1 MSTTDPAPRTDPG
14 AHATSDPAAADP
26 ANDDAGI
33 GTSGTTLRLKPS
45 DAWMYVVMVAL
56 AIFFLF
62 PLVYMF
68 VSSFKPD
75 DVVLSSSGSLGALW
89 PSPTVGLEN
98 YGDAIER
105 ASVVRVFLNSVLIS
119 TLIVGGGLVVNSL
132 FGYALARL
140 KFRGRNIMVAV
151 MVALIIIPF
160 EALAVPLLFMGAQAN
175 MLDTYAIQILPFIA
189 NPLYVYLF
197 YTFFLNIP
205 VELEEA
211 ARVDGAG
218 PVRTFVSVIAPLA
231 KPAYAT
237 MAILGFLFSWGQF
250 LWPVMVTRGVAV
262 RPLPLGIGTFQ
273 TTPPI
278 QWGDIMAYAGLMTLP
293 LLIIFLIFQRYFVQG
308 VASSGVKG

>member
-1 MSTTDPAPRTDPG
+1 MTTTDTVTETTESPVDGDTAGRRRRLRPG
-14 AHATSDPAAADP
+14 DAA
-26 ANDDAGI
+26 I
-33 GTSGTTLRLKPS
+33 YL
-45 DAWMYVVMVAL
+45 VMVL
-56 AIFFLF
+56 MAIFFLF

-68 VSSFKPD
+68 VSSLKPD
-75 DVVLSSSGSLGALW
+75 DVVLSSSGSLAALL
-89 PSPTVGLEN
+89 PSPFLGLEN

-105 ASVVRVFLNSVLIS
+105 ASVVRVFLNSAFIS
-119 TLIVGGGLVVNSL
+119 AMIVGGGLVVNSL

-140 KFRGRNIMVAV
+140 RFRGRNLLVAT

-160 EALAVPLLFMGAQAN
+160 EALAVPLLFMGAKASL
-175 MLDTYAIQILPFIA
+175 LDTYTIQILPFVA
-189 NPLYVYLF
+189 NPLFIYLF

-218 PVRTFVSVIAPLA
+218 PVRTFVSVVAPLA
-231 KPAYAT
+231 RPAYAT

-250 LWPVMVTRGVAV
+250 LWPVMVTRGVDV

-273 TTPPI
+273 TTPPV
-278 QWGDIMAYAGLMTLP
+278 QWGDIMAYAALMTLP
-293 LLIIFLIFQRYFVQG
+293 LLVIFLVFQRFFVQG